1 MLSVHSAASDANS
14 SISGVGPGA
23 NIESQLERGLLKK
36 PTDRMA
42 SPKTTTD
49 RLAVLI
55 ATAGGAGLMPGAP
68 GTAGSIVG
76 VGFYLAINA
85 AGASA
90 YFPHAI
96 LLVLFAGTLAA
107 QRVETFWGHDSQR
120 IVIDEVAGQMIAFC
134 LAGTARLSWFSIFAG
149 FALFRFFDIMKPFPI
164 RQLERLPGGAG
175 VIADDVG
182 AGLYALAGL
191 TALQGLFGI

>member
-1 MLSVHSAASDANS
+1 M
-14 SISGVGPGA
+14 
-23 NIESQLERGLLKK
+23 K
-36 PTDRMA
+36 T
-42 SPKTTTD
+42 PKTAID

-55 ATAGGAGLMPGAP
+55 ATAGGAGFLPKAP
-68 GTAGSIVG
+68 GTAGSLVG
-76 VGFYLAINA
+76 VGIYILMHT
-85 AGASA
+85 AGAGA

-96 LLVLFAGTLAA
+96 LLILFAGTLAA
-107 QRVETFWGHDSQR
+107 QRVEIFWGHDSQR

-134 LAGTARLSWFSIFAG
+134 LTGPAQLSWSLIVAG
-149 FALFRFFDIMKPFPI
+149 FALFRFFDIVKPFPV

-191 TALQGLFGI
+191 TILQRISGI

>member
-1 MLSVHSAASDANS
+1 
-14 SISGVGPGA
+14 
-23 NIESQLERGLLKK
+23 
-36 PTDRMA
+36 
-42 SPKTTTD
+42 
-49 RLAVLI
+49 
-55 ATAGGAGLMPGAP
+55 MPGAP

-120 IVIDEVAGQMIAFC
+120 IVIDEVIGQMITFC
-134 LAGTARLSWFSIFAG
+134 LAGATRLSWVYIILG
-149 FALFRFFDIMKPFPI
+149 FGLFRLFDIVKPFPI
-164 RQLERLPGGAG
+164 RQSQILSGGLGVMLDDLIAG
-175 VIADDVG
+175 AYTLGILWAI
-182 AGLYALAGL
+182 LAILGRVR
-191 TALQGLFGI
+191 